1 LVEATHIM
9 GVQIKSISYTDYQV
23 INLLKGNAAGDVR
36 KNLQVLSNM
45 FSQETISTFL
55 LE

>member
-1 LVEATHIM
+1 M

-23 INLLKGNAAGDVR
+23 INLLKNLGKATQLAAMCVQ
-36 KNLQVLSNM
+36 NLQEFSNM
-45 FSQETISTFL
+45 FSQEIISTFL